1 MNCSKPPEPGGSLS
15 GLRGQLDQETT
26 RGNPSLMPSTSASI
40 SVAVSRASPATSW
53 PTGFRSWTH
62 ALRAFRDLV
71 TWCRSAKGSRSSSR
85 WALVASAA
93 LALAACGPMSDED
106 EIRATVD
113 EANAAAT
120 AGEFERLCRELF
132 APSEFPTERAKERC
146 VRQLSSEPPTP
157 ASILVVD
164 SVAIDG
170 ETARAEYTSGGFV
183 DLIREDGRW
192 YVATA
197 G

>member
-1 MNCSKPPEPGGSLS
+1 MSKWSSAG
-15 GLRGQLDQETT
+15 TAVT
-26 RGNPSLMPSTSASI
+26 RT
-40 SVAVSRASPATSW
+40 RALA
-53 PTGFRSWTH
+53 
-62 ALRAFRDLV
+62 LV
-71 TWCRSAKGSRSSSR
+71 T
-85 WALVASAA
+85 SAA

-106 EIRATVD
+106 EIRAAVD

-192 YVATA
+192 YVSTA